1 MSETGHMAR
10 RLVVAGAFALGLGLG
25 WAGATHR
32 AIDESRAR
40 DGGGFAAVRGRI
52 DAEEMRVLDLN
63 AEQRQVFQA
72 AREEAMARTDLVFAR
87 QRPEMDLIFQAF
99 DQKVRPVLSPR
110 QLAVFDRLE
119 RKLRQEL
126 PERPAGADD

>member
-1 MSETGHMAR
+1 MSETGRVSR

-25 WAGATHR
+25 WAGASHR

-40 DGGGFAAVRGRI
+40 DGGGILAIRDRI
-52 DAEEMRVLDLN
+52 DAEEMRLLDLS

-72 AREEAMARTDLVFAR
+72 ARDEAMAKADLVFAR
-87 QRPEMDLIFQAF
+87 LRPEMEILFQAF

-110 QLAVFDRLE
+110 QLAVYDRLE
-119 RKLRQEL
+119 QKRRAEM
-126 PERPAGADD
+126 PARPAGADD